1 MYKLA
6 TFTLW
11 AALFPAPASLAASID
26 VLPVKQIG
34 LEMARDIAMRH
45 RHGLD
50 RGLPQGWLQRVRRRA

>member
-26 VLPVKQIG
+26 VMPVKQIG
-34 LEMARDIAMRH
+34 L
-45 RHGLD
+45 
-50 RGLPQGWLQRVRRRA
+50 